1 MFTLHKKIP
10 PHPRPPWM
18 APEIMTHKF
27 SDTSNPYTRKS
38 DVYAFG
44 VVLFEIFTRELPF
57 NQNGMQ
63 KQEILLWRIGKG
75 MLKLNLQSLHDKI
88 GSGSNKISSKEN
100 KQDSTE
106 YKIVNLV
113 SDCTQFKVEDRLTFK
128 DVVERLTAIKEG
140 VQVLRRANSFPPSQR
155 NKDFNY

>member
-1 MFTLHKKIP
+1 
-10 PHPRPPWM
+10 
-18 APEIMTHKF
+18 
-27 SDTSNPYTRKS
+27 
-38 DVYAFG
+38 
-44 VVLFEIFTRELPF
+44 
-57 NQNGMQ
+57 
-63 KQEILLWRIGKG
+63 